1 MRAHPPGPA
10 GVLAA
15 FSPRQ
20 DYLAIA
26 TADGRLKTFD
36 TGERERERD
45 EEAERAAAAAAPA
58 TAAASGGRCVCLP
71 IAWAVEL
78 GNMPHSHQSLCMQH
92 A

>member
-10 GVLAA
+10 SVLAA

-36 TGERERERD
+36 TGERDMERD
-45 EEAERAAAAAAPA
+45 EEAERAAAAAA
-58 TAAASGGRCVCLP
+58 AAALSARDGR
-71 IAWAVEL
+71 
-78 GNMPHSHQSLCMQH
+78 S
-92 A
+92 